1 MGQLLVMVAILVVI
15 YFIMLRPQLK
25 QQKEH
30 QAMIANL
37 KNGDTIIT
45 TGGIVGKIHNIDNN
59 NIIIDTSSTKITISR
74 SYVSQLVKKDKN
86 KDKQK

>member
-1 MGQLLVMVAILVVI
+1 
-15 YFIMLRPQLK
+15 
-25 QQKEH
+25 
-30 QAMIANL
+30 MIANL

-86 KDKQK
+86 KDKQKIDLKLLSNEYSIFWKSFFCI